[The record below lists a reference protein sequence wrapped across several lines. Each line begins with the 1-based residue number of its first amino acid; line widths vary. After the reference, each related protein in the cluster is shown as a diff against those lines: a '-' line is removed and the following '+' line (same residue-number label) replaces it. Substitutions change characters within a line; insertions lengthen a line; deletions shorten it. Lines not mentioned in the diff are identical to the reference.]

1 MSSESPR
8 FAEYATPSLV
18 LLLLLYCAALI
29 PRSALAIPHAQSQYG
44 SELEAV
50 KAATDLYNPISIRQD
65 REFMGTIYRSG
76 RYFRYSV
83 FANARG
89 VDRFN
94 FSVPVEQR
102 DTLVAFWHTHGDA
115 SPLHRY
121 FSQFDTRMVRQLGK
135 PLYLAD
141 FTGVLKVFRPG
152 SRVLSGFAAGRY
164 GLPRSRGYALG
175 EVVENKD
182 AEPVDIA
189 TRAASGAALQSY
201 C

>member
-8 FAEYATPSLV
+8 CGEYSTPSLV
-18 LLLLLYCAALI
+18 LSALLCCAVLI
-29 PRSALAIPHAQSQYG
+29 PRSALAIPHAQSTYR

-65 REFMGTIYRSG
+65 REFMGAIYRSG

-89 VDRFN
+89 VDRFT
-94 FSVPVEQR
+94 FSVPGEHR

-115 SPLHRY
+115 SPLHQY
-121 FSQFDTRMVRQLGK
+121 FSQFDTRMVRQLRK

-175 EVVENKD
+175 EVVKNKD
-182 AEPVDIA
+182 AEPVGIA
-189 TRAASGAALQSY
+189 TRPAPGAAPQSY